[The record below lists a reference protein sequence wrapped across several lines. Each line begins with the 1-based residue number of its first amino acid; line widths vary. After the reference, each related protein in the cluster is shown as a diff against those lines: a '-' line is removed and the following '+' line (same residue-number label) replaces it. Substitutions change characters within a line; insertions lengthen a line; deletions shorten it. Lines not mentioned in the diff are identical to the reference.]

1 MNEQE
6 QEKKEE
12 NFIAELAKAK
22 TELPLKVATGGAV
35 TKTKSSSQEGQLAID
50 VYKNKEGDT
59 LIIQATIAGVK
70 DADLE
75 IHITNES
82 VTIKG
87 ERNRKEEIEDKN
99 YLYQECFWGSFSR
112 SIILPFEVDAEAS
125 TAILKNGIL
134 TIKMPKMD
142 TSKKTKKLKVSA
154 ED

>member
-1 MNEQE
+1 MDE
-6 QEKKEE
+6 QEKKDE
-12 NFIAELAKAK
+12 NFIVELAKAK
-22 TELPLKVATGGAV
+22 TESPLKMETH
-35 TKTKSSSQEGQLAID
+35 KTIPKFKSAEQDGQLAID
-50 VYKNKEGDT
+50 VYKSKDGDEV
-59 LIIQATIAGVK
+59 IAQATIAGVK

-87 ERNRKEEIEDKN
+87 ERNRKEEIEDKD

-134 TIKMPKMD
+134 TIRMPKMD
-142 TSKKTKKLKVSA
+142 VSKKTKKLKVSA

>member
-1 MNEQE
+1 MDE
-6 QEKKEE
+6 EKKDE
-12 NFIAELAKAK
+12 NFIAELAKVK
-22 TELPLKVATGGAV
+22 TESPLKLEIG
-35 TKTKSSSQEGQLAID
+35 KTIPKLKSSTQDGQLAVD
-50 VYKNKEGDT
+50 VYKNKDGDEV
-59 LIIQATIAGVK
+59 IVQATIAGVK

-87 ERNRKEEIEDKN
+87 ERSRKEEIEDKN

-112 SIILPFEVDAEAS
+112 SIILPFEVDPEAS

-134 TIKMPKMD
+134 TIKMPKLD
-142 TSKKTKKLKVSA
+142 IGKKTKKLKVSA